1 MYELLRLGR
10 AIFAR
15 LRILQVLFCVMLPAA
30 SARAAT
36 PAPPDPSS
44 SPRPN
49 IVLITLDTTRA
60 DRMGFLGSE
69 RGLTPN
75 LDGLARQSVVFS
87 RAYAQVPLTTPSHA
101 IILTGTYPEFNHVNY
116 MGDPLGKTL
125 PFLPEIL
132 HRNGYTTAAFVGA
145 LALEPK
151 TMAPGFE
158 RGFDFYDAGFHRRR
172 GTEDRYHS
180 LERRGE
186 EVVNRA
192 LAWLRKQPAGPFFLW
207 VHLYDPHDPYSPP
220 EPYKTRY
227 SAEPYDGEVAYTD
240 SVVAR
245 LITGLGTQHLF
256 DGALIAVMADH
267 GEAFGEHGEKHHGIF
282 LYDETVQVPLLF
294 RLPGQRAAKR
304 VAARV
309 GLVDVAPTILQAVH
323 LPVPTAMQGQSLLNF
338 MKSQEGGALDQNTDS
353 DLPRAVYAE
362 SDYGHRSFGWS
373 TLRAWR
379 AGKYLYVEA
388 PKRELYDQSADPLAA
403 HNLAPDS
410 KAVVETAA
418 AQLAEFNRKIKG
430 SAVERTQLSPE
441 QNESLHALG
450 YFSSNTRISSESDRE
465 GGPDPK
471 ERIGIANLL
480 YEALVDMEQDQF
492 REAVPI
498 LEQVLEQEPN
508 TPIAFLQLGRAYM
521 SLREFQKAVTP
532 LRSLVEMQPD
542 DAFARYELGCALV
555 KSGNWDDALPHFEA
569 AVSKVTGSSM
579 MHFYLALVYQRT
591 SRMDD
596 AAKEFQ
602 SALRLDPNNFP
613 ANLLLGRL
621 LVIQRRASDALPY
634 LRKATKLRP
643 DSIDAHH
650 FLADVYSAL
659 GQQQDFQRELTEAER
674 LRSQGA
680 PRLGTPTDDPGG
692 VAKQP

>member
-1 MYELLRLGR
+1 M
-10 AIFAR
+10 
-15 LRILQVLFCVMLPAA
+15 
-30 SARAAT
+30 
-36 PAPPDPSS
+36 PAPPEPTA

-75 LDGLARQSVVFS
+75 LDGLARQAVVFS

-116 MGDPLGKTL
+116 MGDPLGEAL
-125 PFLPEIL
+125 PFLPDIL
-132 HRNGYTTAAFVGA
+132 HRNGYRTAAFVGA

-151 TMAPGFE
+151 TMAPGFQ
-158 RGFDFYDAGFHRRR
+158 RGFDTYDAGFHRRR
-172 GTEDRYHS
+172 GSEDRYHS

-192 LAWLRKQPAGPFFLW
+192 LAWLSKQPLGPFFLW

-240 SVVAR
+240 SAVAK
-245 LITGLGTQHLF
+245 LIAGLRSQRLF

-267 GEAFGEHGEKHHGIF
+267 GEAFGEHGELHHGIF

-294 RLPGQRAAKR
+294 RLPGQHAAKR
-304 VAARV
+304 IATRV
-309 GLVDVAPTILQAVH
+309 GLVDVAPTILQAVRV
-323 LPVPTAMQGQSLLNF
+323 PVPAAMQGESLLSF
-338 MKSQEGGALDQNTDS
+338 MRSGQAGSLDQGHDS
-353 DLPRAVYAE
+353 DLHRAVYAE

-379 AGKYLYVEA
+379 TGKYLYIEA
-388 PKRELYDQSADPLAA
+388 PERELYDQSADPLAA

-410 KAVVETAA
+410 KAVADTGA
-418 AQLAEFNRKIKG
+418 AQLREFHRKIKG
-430 SAVERTQLSPE
+430 AAAERKQLSPE

-450 YFSSNTRISSESDRE
+450 YFSSNSGISSEADRDS
-465 GGPDPK
+465 GRDPK
-471 ERIGIANLL
+471 EKIGIANLL
-480 YEALVDMEQDQF
+480 YEALLDMEQEQF
-492 REAVPI
+492 QEAVPI
-498 LEQVLEQEPN
+498 LEQVLKEEPN
-508 TPIAFLQLGRAYM
+508 TPIASLQLGRAYM

-532 LRSLVEMQPD
+532 FRTLVEMQPD

-555 KSGNWDDALPHFEA
+555 KIGSWDEARPHFEA
-569 AVSKVTGSSM
+569 AVSKMTGSSM

-596 AAKEFQ
+596 ALKEFQ
-602 SALRLDPNNFP
+602 SALRLDANNFP

-621 LVIQRRASDALPY
+621 LVIQRRAADALPY
-634 LRKATKLRP
+634 LRKAAKLRP
-643 DSIDAHH
+643 DSIDAHR

-659 GQQQDFQRELTEAER
+659 GQQENFRHELREAER
-674 LRSQGA
+674 LRSQGGS
-680 PRLGTPTDDPGG
+680 RLGTPTEDPGA
-692 VAKQP
+692 VANQR